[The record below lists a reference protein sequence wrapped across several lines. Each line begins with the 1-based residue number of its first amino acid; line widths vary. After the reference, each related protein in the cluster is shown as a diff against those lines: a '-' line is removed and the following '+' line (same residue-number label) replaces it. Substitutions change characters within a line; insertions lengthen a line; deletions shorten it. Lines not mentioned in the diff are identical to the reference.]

1 MQVENIQIRFGFG
14 ALDISQTK
22 ASWILLDWKIKVLDR
37 PMYAEEL
44 RVKTWGRYFQKAYT
58 YRDYE
63 IYNSKGELCVI
74 ATSKWA
80 LIDIEKRN
88 VLKLTDEIKN
98 KYKPEEKS
106 VFNEKVLDKMK
117 IPTEFQR
124 EITYTV
130 GRKDIDI
137 NNHMHNTYYLSLAYE
152 VLPEDVYEN
161 RPYDNFRI
169 TYKKEIQLGDT
180 ITCKYTYENNEHII
194 VIMTPEK
201 EVINAIIKLSK

>member
-22 ASWILLDWKIKVLDR
+22 ASWILLDWKVKVLDR

-106 VFNEKVLDKMK
+106 VYNEKVLDKMK

-201 EVINAIIKLSK
+201 EAINAIIKLSK

>member
-194 VIMTPEK
+194 VIMIPEK